1 MKWVVDASV
10 AVKPL
15 LREPASDLAVR
26 VLADDT
32 GAPDLLFPE
41 AANVIWKAH
50 RRGLIDLER
59 AREAAIL
66 LSQLE
71 LEIIPCGPFT
81 TRALSLAVHLDHPAY
96 DCFYLALAMHRGV
109 PLITADDALV
119 RKVKRSDVSA
129 DIFSLTDAV
138 G

>member
-15 LREPASDLAVR
+15 LREPDAVLAVR
-26 VLADDT
+26 VLAEET

-41 AANVIWKAH
+41 AANVLWKAH
-50 RRGLIDLER
+50 RRGLVDIER
-59 AREAAIL
+59 AREAATL

-71 LEIIPCGPFT
+71 LEIVPSGPLT
-81 TRALSLAVHLDHPAY
+81 TRALSLALSLDHPAY
-96 DCFYLALAMHRGV
+96 DCFYLALAMYRGV
-109 PLITADDALV
+109 PFITADETFV
-119 RKVKRSDVSA
+119 RKVRRSDLEAEV
-129 DIFSLTDAV
+129 FSLNDTV